1 MDSDDPIGDAL
12 RADAEAARA
21 EIRAEGIACP
31 SCGVNLA
38 DLPGGH
44 MLVIYADAVTGW
56 AAECRDGTAARLSV
70 TTMDDAGFSSWQ
82 NAASIA
88 VWDDFRRREDEAFRR
103 IIGDGPG
110 EYTGLLSVLKQP

>member
-1 MDSDDPIGDAL
+1 MDSGDPIGDAL

-21 EIRAEGIACP
+21 EIRAEGITCP

-38 DLPGGH
+38 DLPDGH
-44 MLVIYADAVTGW
+44 MLVIYPDGDADTGL
-56 AAECRDGTAARLSV
+56 AAECRDGAP
-70 TTMDDAGFSSWQ
+70 AGLTVCSPFRTWQ

-88 VWDDFRRREDEAFRR
+88 VWDDFRRREAESFRR

-110 EYTGLLSVLKQP
+110 EYTGLASILKQP